1 MQLGWVQMY
10 TPQTAS
16 NVTSVLDDGRDYRAH
31 KIGQLG
37 LGGGAASGLG
47 QSVYISLIIHIN
59 VHLYVGLDW
68 R

>member
-1 MQLGWVQMY
+1 MY

-16 NVTSVLDDGRDYRAH
+16 HVTSVLDDGRDYRAQ

-47 QSVYISLIIHIN
+47 QSVYTHSSSPL
-59 VHLYVGLDW
+59 
-68 R
+68 